1 MTTPPSPEPVE
12 FVLHS
17 FSSSITMGERT
28 IVDDVIPGAVDLSAV
43 AVFYMA
49 QEDIQNVFQV
59 YTDSDEI
66 TDISYEGMHYHVF
79 MDNWPATLRLNP
91 MNAMMDRPESANAL
105 FMGNTPS
112 EMLVKHD
119 FIRYLALKL
128 FNTPMATDLFSNES
142 ELLNHLNSLGEL
154 VYQDISAS
162 LWKYATTSSRP
173 VPPDV
178 TSGFVINDVTGLKA
192 TTNDLATL
200 DNLGFVLTNKLL
212 ETLPNRFNNLQLD
225 SRNLFRLPILAGDT
239 INFTFSIN
247 PCPGQNELT
256 GVPPF
261 TGRTY
266 RIKIV
271 IDNGSRINTI
281 PTD

>member
-1 MTTPPSPEPVE
+1 MSTPPEPFE

-17 FSSSITMGERT
+17 FSSSVTMNVLT
-28 IVDDVIPGAVDLSAV
+28 IVDDVIPGAIDLSAI

-59 YTDSDEI
+59 YTDSDQI
-66 TDISYEGMHYHVF
+66 TDISYEGMHYHIF
-79 MDNWPATLRLNP
+79 MDNWPGTLRLNP

-105 FMGNTPS
+105 FNASTPS

-119 FIRYLALKL
+119 FIRYLSQKL

-142 ELLNHLNSLGEL
+142 ELLNHLNSLGEV
-154 VYQDISAS
+154 VYQDISAT

-173 VPPDV
+173 VPEDV
-178 TSGFVINDVTGLKA
+178 TSGFIINPVTGLKA
-192 TTNDLATL
+192 TTNDLPTL

-212 ETLPNRFNNLQLD
+212 ETLPHRVNNLQLGPT
-225 SRNLFRLPILAGDT
+225 NLFRLPILAGDT
-239 INFTFSIN
+239 ISFTFTIN

-256 GVPPF
+256 GVPTF
-261 TGRTY
+261 EGRTY
-266 RIKIV
+266 KIRIV
-271 IDNGSRINTI
+271 IDNGSHINTI

>member
-1 MTTPPSPEPVE
+1 MSSPPSPETVD

-17 FSSSITMGERT
+17 LSSSVTMNVST
-28 IVDDVIPGAVDLSAV
+28 IVDDVIPGAIDLSAI
-43 AVFYMA
+43 AIFYMA

-59 YTDSDEI
+59 YTDSNEI

-79 MDNWPATLRLNP
+79 MDNWPANPRLNP
-91 MNAMMDRPESANAL
+91 VNAMMDRPESANAL
-105 FMGNTPS
+105 FNASIPS

-119 FIRYLALKL
+119 FIRYLSQKL
-128 FNTPMATDLFSNES
+128 FNTPMATDLFSNEG

-154 VYQDISAS
+154 VYQDISAT

-173 VPPDV
+173 VPQDV
-178 TSGFVINDVTGLKA
+178 TSGFVISHTGLKA
-192 TTNDLATL
+192 TTNDLPTL

-212 ETLPNRFNNLQLD
+212 ETVPYRFNNLQLD

-239 INFTFSIN
+239 ISFTVTIN

-261 TGRTY
+261 NGRTY
-266 RIKIV
+266 KIRIV

>member
-1 MTTPPSPEPVE
+1 MSTSSPQPFE
-12 FVLHS
+12 FVLYS
-17 FSSSITMGERT
+17 FSSSVTMNVST
-28 IVDDVIPGAVDLSAV
+28 IVDDVIPGAIDLSAI

-59 YTDSDEI
+59 YTDSDQI
-66 TDISYEGMHYHVF
+66 TDISYEGMHYHIF
-79 MDNWPATLRLNP
+79 MDNWPAGLRLNP

-105 FMGNTPS
+105 FNASTPS

-119 FIRYLALKL
+119 FIRYLSQKL

-142 ELLNHLNSLGEL
+142 ELLNHFNSLGEL
-154 VYQDISAS
+154 VYQDISAT
-162 LWKYATTSSRP
+162 LWKYATTSSTP
-173 VPPDV
+173 VPQDV
-178 TSGFVINDVTGLKA
+178 TSGFIINPVTGLKA
-192 TTNDLATL
+192 TTNDLPTL

-212 ETLPNRFNNLQLD
+212 ETLPHRVNNLQLGPT
-225 SRNLFRLPILAGDT
+225 NLFRLPILAGDT
-239 INFTFSIN
+239 ISFTFTIN

-261 TGRTY
+261 EGRTY
-266 RIKIV
+266 KIRIV
-271 IDNGSRINTI
+271 IDDGSHINTI

>member
-1 MTTPPSPEPVE
+1 MSTPPEPFE
-12 FVLHS
+12 FLLYS
-17 FSSSITMGERT
+17 FSSSVTMNVST
-28 IVDDVIPGAVDLSAV
+28 IVDDVIPGAIDLSAI

-59 YTDSDEI
+59 YTDSDQI
-66 TDISYEGMHYHVF
+66 TDISYEGMHYHIF
-79 MDNWPATLRLNP
+79 MDNWPGTLRLNP

-105 FMGNTPS
+105 FNASTPS

-119 FIRYLALKL
+119 FIRYLSQKL

-142 ELLNHLNSLGEL
+142 ELLNHLNSLGEV
-154 VYQDISAS
+154 VYQDISAT

-173 VPPDV
+173 VPEDV
-178 TSGFVINDVTGLKA
+178 TSGFIINPVTGLKA
-192 TTNDLATL
+192 TTNDLPTL

-212 ETLPNRFNNLQLD
+212 ETLPHRVNNLQLGPT
-225 SRNLFRLPILAGDT
+225 NLFRLPILAGDT
-239 INFTFSIN
+239 ISFTFTIN

-256 GVPPF
+256 GVPTF
-261 TGRTY
+261 EGRTY
-266 RIKIV
+266 KIRIV
-271 IDNGSRINTI
+271 IDNGSHINTI

>member
-1 MTTPPSPEPVE
+1 MSTPSPQPFE

-17 FSSSITMGERT
+17 LSSIVTMNVST
-28 IVDDVIPGAVDLSAV
+28 IVDDVIPGAVDLSAI

-59 YTDSDEI
+59 YTDSNEI
-66 TDISYEGMHYHVF
+66 TDISYEGLHYFVF
-79 MDNWPATLRLNP
+79 AENWPSTLRLNP

-105 FMGNTPS
+105 FNAYNPS

-128 FNTPMATDLFSNES
+128 FNTPMATDLFSNEG
-142 ELLNHLNSLGEL
+142 ELLDHLNSLGEL

-162 LWKYATTSSRP
+162 IWKYATTSSRP
-173 VPPDV
+173 VPQDV
-178 TSGFVINDVTGLKA
+178 TSGFIINPHTGLKA
-192 TTNDLATL
+192 TTNDLPTL

-212 ETLPNRFNNLQLD
+212 ELLPHRVNNLQLD

-239 INFTFSIN
+239 ISFTFTLN
-247 PCPGQNELT
+247 PSPGQNELT

-261 TGRTY
+261 EGRSY
-266 RIKIV
+266 KIKIV
-271 IDNGSRINTI
+271 IDDGSHVNTI